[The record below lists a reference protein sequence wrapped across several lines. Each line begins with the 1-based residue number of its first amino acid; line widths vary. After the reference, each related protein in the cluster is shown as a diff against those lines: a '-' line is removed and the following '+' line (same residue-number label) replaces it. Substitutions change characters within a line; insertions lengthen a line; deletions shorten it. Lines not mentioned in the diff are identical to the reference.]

1 MTDYTAVVLDTETS
15 AQENGDVLQLAYL
28 PLDSNFNDAG
38 EYKCTYHLP
47 TKPIEWG
54 AMAVHHLDEVHL
66 KEVGA
71 LESRA
76 VAPSA
81 EYYIG
86 HNIDFDVNAL
96 GGSPAKRIC
105 TLALARYHW
114 QDTLGH
120 SLGAC
125 TYRISKAAEARV
137 LLRNAHDAVADV
149 LLCYEL
155 FRYFVR
161 VFDGKSL
168 EGMWRLSE
176 AARIPIIMPFGKHK
190 GKRIADIDRGYKTW
204 AFKQPD
210 FDPYVLEAFR
220 QTM

>member
-1 MTDYTAVVLDTETS
+1 MADYAAVVLDTETS
-15 AQENGDVLQLAYL
+15 AAENGDVLQLAYL
-28 PLDSNFNDAG
+28 PLGTDFSDAG

-81 EYYIG
+81 DYYIG

-161 VFDGKSL
+161 VFSLGSL
-168 EGMWRLSE
+168 ESAWRLSE
-176 AARIPIIMPFGKHK
+176 AARVPVIMPFGKHK
-190 GKRIADIDRGYKTW
+190 GKRIADIDRGYKVW
-204 AFKQPD
+204 ACKQPD